1 MNARGDVW
9 EAMAARYLRRRGWR
23 ILARNW
29 RGGGGELDIV
39 AARAGTL
46 LVVEVKARAD
56 VAALDEPIGFAQ
68 RGRLLRAAE
77 AFLAR
82 RAPANIQDVRID
94 LIAVH
99 TRGRPFRRLRHVRN
113 AVTEDYA
120 ADSSNSVRGV
130 YATELNERR

>member
-1 MNARGDVW
+1 MNDREDPW
-9 EAMAARYLRRRGWR
+9 ERMAERHLRRRGWR

-56 VAALDEPIGFAQ
+56 RGALDEPIRHAQ
-68 RGRLLRAAE
+68 RERLLRAAE

-82 RAPANIQDVRID
+82 RAPASIRDMRID
-94 LIAVH
+94 LIAIH
-99 TRGRPFRRLRHVRN
+99 TSGRPFRRLRHVRD
-113 AVTEDYA
+113 AVEAVYA
-120 ADSSNSVRGV
+120 AGSSNSVRGV
-130 YATELNERR
+130 YATELNDRR